1 TGGKRYQQSRLG
13 WAAQTLGET
22 CYESNGR
29 PPRYSS
35 VCERRYSWGTA
46 TEDYVLPQAHTVAIH
61 IAPEQHTA
69 ATGDCIWSW
78 HPRKPG
84 GKTES
89 KRITCTDK
97 LVIPR
102 VPYALDRANSGVSV
116 TSACPTGAN
125 SPSRRWWSRISSL
138 SRWAILLLPE
148 KAIPIDPCN
157 SAPGAKWCMSRPC
170 CAPASPRE

>member
-1 TGGKRYQQSRLG
+1 M
-13 WAAQTLGET
+13 
-22 CYESNGR
+22 
-29 PPRYSS
+29 
-35 VCERRYSWGTA
+35 
-46 TEDYVLPQAHTVAIH
+46 AIH

-89 KRITCTDK
+89 KRIACTDK

-116 TSACPTGAN
+116 TVSLPDGRELTEPEVVVEEIGKLVK
-125 SPSRRWWSRISSL
+125 RI
-138 SRWAILLLPE
+138 
-148 KAIPIDPCN
+148 
-157 SAPGAKWCMSRPC
+157 
-170 CAPASPRE
+170 